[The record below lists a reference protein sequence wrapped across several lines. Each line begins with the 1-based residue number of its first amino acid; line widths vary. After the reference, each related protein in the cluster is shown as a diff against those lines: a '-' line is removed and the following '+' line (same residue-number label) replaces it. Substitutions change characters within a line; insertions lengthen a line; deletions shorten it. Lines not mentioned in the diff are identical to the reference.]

1 MSYTGT
7 GSNATIGHG
16 LGSTLSMIIQKN
28 LTTGTHAWNVY
39 HKNLTSAGY
48 NLNLDGTYAEF
59 TSATTWNSTA
69 PTSSVFSV
77 GTDTNANES
86 GSGHIAYCFAEKKGY
101 SKFGKYTGNGNTDGT
116 FVYTGFK
123 PAFVLLKNANGTLNW
138 NMQDNKRDT
147 FNPVDRHLAP
157 NKSAAEIE
165 SSNYNVDF
173 LSNGF
178 KIRNSLTVWN
188 GSGNTHIYMAFA
200 ESPFVNSN
208 GIPNNAR

>member
-1 MSYTGT
+1 VSYTGT

-28 LTTGTHAWNVY
+28 LTAGTHSWNVY
-39 HKNLTSAGY
+39 HKNLTSAVY
-48 NLNLDGTYAEF
+48 NLNLNGTFAEF

-86 GSGHIAYCFAEKKGY
+86 GSGHIAYCFAEIKGY
-101 SKFGKYTGNGNTDGT
+101 SKFGSYTGNASADGT

-123 PAFVLLKNANGTLNW
+123 PAFLICKRSSGGTGNW
-138 NMQDNKRDT
+138 QLFDNKR
-147 FNPVDRHLAP
+147 LG
-157 NKSAAEIE
+157 
-165 SSNYNVDF
+165 YNVNNSGVQPNLSNAENTATDLDM

-178 KIRNSLTVWN
+178 KHRQSGNDLN
-188 GSGNTHIYMAFA
+188 GSNTYIYMAFA
-200 ESPFVNSN
+200 ENPFVTST
-208 GIPNNAR
+208 GIPCTAR